1 MKQCD
6 SLGEGR
12 MGKKTPETPC
22 ATDRSWA
29 HAQGTVA
36 VGIYSQWGCIHV
48 LCLLTQEIQLA
59 SGLLSSHLS
68 FFRKRFWQSPTFKGS
83 QCKGSPNIKY
93 CDLLQEKRWYRWPAA
108 VILSLFHV
116 IVVEHMCSESL
127 GAKAHRAIAWIL
139 LGCTGSHAWCLIL
152 VLGHAVQKEEREH
165 VSQQPPCFWQNA
177 VAAVLV
183 KELNLAAG
191 YDVTWWSFGGDR
203 QTRCLSLTDF
213 IFFQGTCCINHVCYS
228 STHLCFPSSFVKG
241 EMEAPWRGNLL
252 LSVCALS
259 SLNTNVTCSHNCY
272 TNKNIWGIPFQLE
285 HW

>member
-1 MKQCD
+1 MCKYPRKSKKGRSEIQTKQCD

-22 ATDRSWA
+22 TTDRSWA

-48 LCLLTQEIQLA
+48 LWWHRKYSWLQVF
-59 SGLLSSHLS
+59 SSHLS
-68 FFRKRFWQSPTFKGS
+68 FFRKRFWQSPTFKRS
-83 QCKGSPNIKY
+83 QCKGSPSIKY

-108 VILSLFHV
+108 VILSFFHV

-152 VLGHAVQKEEREH
+152 VLGHAVQKEEREC

-177 VAAVLV
+177 VAAVFV

-191 YDVTWWSFGGDR
+191 YDITWWSFGGDR

-213 IFFQGTCCINHVCYS
+213 IFFFKERVVLIMSVTAAHTSVS
-228 STHLCFPSSFVKG
+228 HPLLWKVK
-241 EMEAPWRGNLL
+241 WKLL
-252 LSVCALS
+252 AEETFC
-259 SLNTNVTCSHNCY
+259 
-272 TNKNIWGIPFQLE
+272 
-285 HW
+285 